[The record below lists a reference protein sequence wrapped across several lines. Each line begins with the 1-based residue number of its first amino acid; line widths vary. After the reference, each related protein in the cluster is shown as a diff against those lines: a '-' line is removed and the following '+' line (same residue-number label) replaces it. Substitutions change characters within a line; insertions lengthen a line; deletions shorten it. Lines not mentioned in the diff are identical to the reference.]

1 MSTLAISAANLSTLE
16 NNLQVLANNIG
27 TVSQSVNTVSGHIN
41 QVEGQV
47 NNVKNDVK
55 SLEEEIKAFMLEIK
69 QGTVVANARQTILMD
84 QSELDK
90 KYSHR
95 DEVRRRVNG
104 LLQSIDINAIRKST
118 VENISE
124 ETIIN
129 APNYWLAPAL
139 VALCAWYTNN
149 KELANNALREAM
161 ARDDEKTS
169 LLFCLVHLRA
179 NRIETSMKWLNRY
192 LSMQDPSKMESKI
205 ITILDAITSGV
216 FGIEAKRNCLEKV
229 NEWIKELNY
238 PEYKNV
244 QIKRWERYFREKIEK
259 IDDDEFPYLNKY
271 VNEKEKVKDIISI
284 SRTSENILSDVKNIM
299 EENEY
304 KNLSSTNKIDNL
316 LQLLVFNYDNE
327 ELELKKDIQKNKHII
342 EANGDISKALK
353 EFEKTSGAF
362 EEVNDFYNHITNVAM
377 EPKITNASLTTKKFA
392 ISISKD
398 FIIKGYNE
406 IFSIESANMLPDLT
420 ININKWSGT
429 TKNGSNQKEL
439 EESLDKFF
447 DDEFHDEIYGERL
460 FNMRMLIATVLG
472 IIGIIFT
479 LKIPVAASIIFSV
492 VLIYNI
498 VEFIKA
504 NSKRE
509 AKIRQ
514 LNEIKKQNKSI
525 LDNVLAE
532 IVDYYFTY
540 KNSRKDHEQFLDY
553 INSFNY
559 ENYIESSNAR
569 NIIINGGNN

>member
-244 QIKRWERYFREKIEK
+244 QIKRWERYFREEIEK

-460 FNMRMLIATVLG
+460 FNMRMLIATILG